1 MTVLLMAL
9 AADGAAAELC
19 YPPLQPAPVRPAG
32 EGQNIILNADLVESK
47 ENEWMR
53 LEGKV
58 EMHQAERRIL
68 ADHLS
73 YTQQQGGGS
82 AEGNVLI
89 EQPDLKV
96 SGAVA
101 VFDVKRDQAQIS
113 NASYQLFG
121 RAGHGEAK
129 VIEVDGRD
137 KLELRNARYTTCE
150 LGKESWWMSA
160 RRIVLDKA
168 NNNGDAY
175 GMTVRFKQVPI
186 MYLPYV
192 NFALGERKSGMLA
205 PSYGN
210 SDRRGKE
217 LMLPIYWNIAP
228 NRDATITPHYMSKR
242 GWQLQSEYRYLLA
255 NGQGKLN
262 LDYLDDDA
270 MTGEMR
276 ALAAIKHE
284 GGVGKRWWGK
294 LDAVSVSDP
303 EYLRDMGGGA
313 LMSGSTS
320 VLNRYLTLSRYG
332 RNFGV
337 KLTMQDFQPLMYSL
351 GSAPNLYRRE
361 PQLLLSGEKALSERM
376 NFALGTELV
385 NFARNDGLTATRMDL
400 NPALNYRVD
409 AGWGYAEPRLAWR
422 YTQYWLNGQAYDG
435 KENALRSL
443 PIVSLDSGIVA
454 ERSYLGSGLIH
465 TIEPRFYYLYVP
477 YRDQSGLVMDRAGR
491 DILFDTAQAELNYEQ
506 QFNTNRFVGADRQ
519 GDANQF
525 NWGVQSRLI
534 NSGNGQ
540 ELITGALGQ
549 TVFLADTQV
558 TLPGHA
564 PITAGRSDIYG
575 ALGSSYR
582 GWRVDATGQWRE
594 AEQKPTAAHLRVGYG
609 EGTRMLRA
617 TMSYR
622 DQLVKQGEV
631 IGRWPLTERWRVM
644 GHVIHSF
651 LQNRTLQAAAGV
663 EYDSCCWAFR
673 FAGRRYVNGISGQES
688 RMIGFELELKGLA
701 NVGSNMASFSTF
713 N

>member
-1 MTVLLMAL
+1 MAVLLMLL
-9 AADGAAAELC
+9 ATDVGAAELC
-19 YPPLQPAPVRPAG
+19 YPPLLTIPPRPAG
-32 EGQNIILNADLVESK
+32 SGQDIVLNADVVESK

-58 EMHQAERRIL
+58 EMYQGERRIL

-73 YTQQQGGGS
+73 YTQKEGGGS

-101 VFDVKRDQAQIS
+101 VFDVSRDQAQITH
-113 NASYQLFG
+113 AKYQMFG
-121 RAGHGEAK
+121 RPGHGEAR
-129 VIEVDGRD
+129 VIEVDGRE

-150 LGKESWWMSA
+150 LGNEAWWMSA

-186 MYLPYV
+186 IYLPYV

-217 LMLPIYWNIAP
+217 LVLPFYWNIAP
-228 NRDATITPHYMSKR
+228 NMDATITPHYMSKR
-242 GWQLQSEYRYLLA
+242 GWQLQTEYRYLLA
-255 NGQGKLN
+255 SGQGKLN
-262 LDYLDDDA
+262 LDYLNEDA
-270 MTGEMR
+270 MTGETR
-276 ALAAIKHE
+276 ALASLKHE
-284 GGVGKRWWGK
+284 GSVGKRWWGK
-294 LDAVSVSDP
+294 MDAVSVTDQQ
-303 EYLRDMGGGA
+303 YLRDMGGGT
-313 LMSGSTS
+313 LMPTSTS

-332 RNFGV
+332 RDFGIQ
-337 KLTMQDFQPLMYSL
+337 LTMQDFQPLMNSL
-351 GSAPNLYRRE
+351 GSAPGLYRRE
-361 PQLLLSGEKALSERM
+361 PQLVLSGEKALTGRM
-376 NFALGTELV
+376 NFALSSELV
-385 NFARNDGLTATRMDL
+385 NFARNDGMSATRVDW
-400 NPALNYRVD
+400 NPSVNYRAD
-409 AGWGYAEPRLAWR
+409 AGWGYLEPRVAWR
-422 YTQYWLNGQAYDG
+422 HTQYWLNGQPDS
-435 KENALRSL
+435 NRDNPVRSL
-443 PIVSLDSGIVA
+443 PIISLDSGIVA
-454 ERSYLGSGLIH
+454 ERSYSQSGLLH

-477 YRDQSGLVMDRAGR
+477 YRNQTGRILDSSGR
-491 DILFDTAQAELNYEQ
+491 DILFDTAMAELNYEQ

-534 NSGNGQ
+534 RSENGQ
-540 ELITGALGQ
+540 ELITAALGQ
-549 TVFLADTQV
+549 TVFLTNSKV
-558 TLPGHA
+558 TLPGQT

-594 AEQKPTAAHLRVGYG
+594 SEQKPTAAHLRVGYS
-609 EGTRMLRA
+609 EGTRLLRA

-622 DQLVKQGEV
+622 DQFVKQGEL
-631 IGRWPLTERWRVM
+631 IGRWPVSDRWRVM

-651 LQNRTLQAAAGV
+651 LQNRTLQAAAGL